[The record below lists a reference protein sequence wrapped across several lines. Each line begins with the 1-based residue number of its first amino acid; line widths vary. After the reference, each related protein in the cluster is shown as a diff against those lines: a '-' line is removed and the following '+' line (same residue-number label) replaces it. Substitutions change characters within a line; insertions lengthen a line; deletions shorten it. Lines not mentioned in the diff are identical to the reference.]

1 MSRREECIGKP
12 VSEAV
17 WLDDAGGH
25 GAVSPQSAASL
36 SLDNVARMF
45 DVSPWTLRYYELR
58 GMIARRQTIGSVR
71 VYSWADCDRIAF
83 IVKCR
88 RAGIGLADI
97 APVLRAVETDL
108 SAQAIRINRR
118 RCDAL
123 IASLEKP
130 RKVLDE
136 ALGEL
141 TQIRSLLC
149 AKGDCDTGEC
159 DTDDGNR

>member
-12 VSEAV
+12 VAEV
-17 WLDDAGGH
+17 IWLDDTNGEEA
-25 GAVSPQSAASL
+25 AAPQSATTL
-36 SLDNVARMF
+36 SIENVAQMF

-58 GMIARRQTIGSVR
+58 GVIARRQRFGQTR

-83 IVKCR
+83 IIKCR

-97 APVLRAVETDL
+97 APILRAVDDDAP
-108 SAQAIRINRR
+108 AQSIRINQQ
-118 RCDAL
+118 RCDTL

-130 RKVLDE
+130 RKVFDE
-136 ALGEL
+136 ALSEL

-149 AKGDCDTGEC
+149 AKGDNSD
-159 DTDDGNR
+159 

>member
-12 VSEAV
+12 VAEV
-17 WLDDAGGH
+17 IWLDDTH
-25 GAVSPQSAASL
+25 GDEAAAPQSAATL
-36 SLDNVARMF
+36 SIENVAQMF

-58 GMIARRQTIGSVR
+58 GAIARRQRIGRTR

-88 RAGIGLADI
+88 RAGVGLADI
-97 APVLRAVETDL
+97 APIMRAVDDEPSTET
-108 SAQAIRINRR
+108 IRLNQQ
-118 RCDAL
+118 RCDTL
-123 IASLEKP
+123 IQSLEQP
-130 RKVLDE
+130 RKVFDE

-149 AKGDCDTGEC
+149 AKGDC
-159 DTDDGNR
+159 NR

>member
-12 VSEAV
+12 VAEV
-17 WLDDAGGH
+17 IWLDDTNGEDA
-25 GAVSPQSAASL
+25 APPQSAASL
-36 SLDNVARMF
+36 SIENVAQMF

-58 GMIARRQTIGSVR
+58 GVIARRQRIGQTR

-97 APVLRAVETDL
+97 APILKAVDDEP
-108 SAQAIRINRR
+108 SAQTIRTNQE
-118 RCDAL
+118 RCDTL

-130 RKVLDE
+130 RKVYDE

-141 TQIRSLLC
+141 AQIRSLLC
-149 AKGDCDTGEC
+149 AKSDCNNEPQP
-159 DTDDGNR
+159 